1 MKRAARLFS
10 SGFLSAGILVV
21 ASSAWACDEQPT
33 AQGACCKS
41 SGAAV
46 AAAAAP
52 AAAPAPAAPVAASPA
67 SADPAQSAS
76 QAEPGMRIHL
86 DPETGTIGGPGPL
99 PQLTEEEAVLLE
111 PEVQE
116 EPVQT
121 VLPDGSVMVDL
132 KGRGQEYFIL
142 QLDANG
148 QRVVRCVQDPKTALQ
163 PAPSVKPE
171 ER

>member
-52 AAAPAPAAPVAASPA
+52 APAAPVAASPA

-86 DPETGTIGGPGPL
+86 DPETGTFGGPL
-99 PQLTEEEAVLLE
+99 PPLTEEAALLE

>member
-10 SGFLSAGILVV
+10 SGFLPAGILVV
-21 ASSAWACDEQPT
+21 ASFAWACDEQPT

-46 AAAAAP
+46 AAA
-52 AAAPAPAAPVAASPA
+52 PAPAVPAAASPA
-67 SADPAQSAS
+67 SAKPAPNAS